1 MIFSQNPRVK
11 FALFFDA
18 ILDNL
23 AQKLEG
29 TKAFKLNIFQ
39 EIFGFLRVILTPES
53 TQKTLFE
60 SIILPIVLQNQK

>member
-1 MIFSQNPRVK
+1 MGMLAVNGMLGKVLGGMVGNLFIIFFQNPRVK

-18 ILDNL
+18 IRNNL

-39 EIFGFLRVILTPES
+39 EMFGF
-53 TQKTLFE
+53 
-60 SIILPIVLQNQK
+60 